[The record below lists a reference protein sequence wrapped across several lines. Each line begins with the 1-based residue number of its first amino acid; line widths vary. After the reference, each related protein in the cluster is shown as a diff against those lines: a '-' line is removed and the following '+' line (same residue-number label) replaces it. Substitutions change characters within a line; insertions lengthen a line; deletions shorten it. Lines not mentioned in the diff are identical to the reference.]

1 MNSISNDISRLEKL
15 NALFEE
21 SNKAAK
27 IGVWEVDLINDTV
40 FWSSTTKKYM
50 EYRMIIPR
58 ILKRRLIL

>member
-1 MNSISNDISRLEKL
+1 MEKL

>member
-40 FWSSTTKKYM
+40 FWSSTTKWYAD
-50 EYRMIIPR
+50 RWRSVSGQRHPV
-58 ILKRRLIL
+58 